1 MAFISSP
8 IQYPATSSPRE
19 QESPRKRRRIE
30 KDDQR
35 EPLATIE
42 NSRATVGK
50 RTIGGFV
57 DGDDSEDEDQNIQRS
72 QYDELSRNETRFPSI
87 DDIEQN
93 DTLLPKRKDT
103 SDTRQDSGY
112 ETASSP
118 PPYSQSASL
127 SQSRTASL
135 SNPQA
140 TARNTSNNTIPL
152 KPRRK
157 NPTTHYS
164 SIVASRSTHAPGK
177 AQKSYYG
184 IDIHNLLAE
193 SNNRLRAA
201 EAAGAKLAGAEDAV
215 LPSVEDVTQGGSRK
229 ALLWTEKYRAKKFTD
244 LLGDERTHRSVLKWL
259 KGWDGIVFHTAPAQ
273 SKSTK
278 GPQSFGQKSQEEER
292 PHRKILLLTGPPGLG
307 KTTLAHVCARQ
318 AGYETHEIN
327 ASDERSKDVVKNR
340 IRDMV
345 GTENVRGSSAGKK
358 SAKPVCVVVDEVD
371 GVVSSGGGGGAGEGG
386 FVRALI
392 DLLMLDQ
399 RNSNRPSY
407 AQGGGKKKGDQ
418 FRLLRP
424 IVLVCNDSYAPA
436 LRLLRQGNIAE
447 IVHVRKPTLQAV
459 VPRLHKIFERE
470 GVPADSDAVRTLCES
485 AWGVTSRRQG
495 GKGGGGHSE
504 GDVRAL
510 LVAGEWV
517 AGKLREANTQGGM
530 EQVRLTRRWIEKNVL
545 AELAHGGGMAKNLGR
560 GDVRDIVE
568 RVFKYNAGFSSAS
581 VTTAGQKASKDDIY
595 GKHAAI
601 GVAEAS
607 KRNAMDRLRE
617 MVEASGDEDKVM
629 LGECHTFLQSLTA
642 LASPILTESCR
653 LLYHL
658 PDKIIPRHHSPLQT
672 QPRLRLDFLP
682 QHPHNP
688 RAPTTGMGSGSL
700 PQLSH
705 TRLPQPLFLL
715 LQHALRSQQRRQRL
729 RRNRQTRPSSPYP
742 SRRPPRLRNTQNQPR
757 APNSLT
763 NPALNT
769 APTLLPLTRSSR
781 HRTHPIYPPHPQPY
795 RKTRPHQRYLLHPPT
810 I

>member
-19 QESPRKRRRIE
+19 QESPRKRRRID

-42 NSRATVGK
+42 NGRAAVGK

-57 DGDDSEDEDQNIQRS
+57 DGDDSEDEEHDVHRTS
-72 QYDELSRNETRFPSI
+72 YEELSKKETQYPSI
-87 DDIEQN
+87 NDIER
-93 DTLLPKRKDT
+93 DISLPTKRKDML
-103 SDTRQDSGY
+103 DTRQDSGY

-118 PPYSQSASL
+118 PPYPQTLSL
-127 SQSRTASL
+127 PPPPPRSL

-140 TARNTSNNTIPL
+140 TARTSTNHTIPL

-164 SIVASRSTHAPGK
+164 SIVACRSTHAPGK

-193 SNNRLRAA
+193 SNTRLRAA
-201 EAAGAKLAGAEDAV
+201 EAAATEPAGAGDAV
-215 LPSVEDVTQGGSRK
+215 LPSVEDVAQGGSK
-229 ALLWTEKYRAKKFTD
+229 KTLLWTEKYRAKKFTD

-273 SKSTK
+273 PKNTK
-278 GPQSFGQKSQEEER
+278 GPGSFGQKAQEEER

-307 KTTLAHVCARQ
+307 KTTLAHMCARQ

-345 GTENVRGSSAGKK
+345 GTENVRGGSAGKK

-407 AQGGGKKKGDQ
+407 VQGAGKKKGDQ

-424 IVLVCNDSYAPA
+424 IVLVCNDLYAPA

-447 IVHVRKPTLQAV
+447 IVHVRKPTLQVV

-560 GDVRDIVE
+560 VDVRDIVE
-568 RVFKYNAGFSSAS
+568 RVFKYNGGFSSTSMA
-581 VTTAGQKASKDDIY
+581 TTGQKASKDDIY

-617 MVEASGDEDKVM
+617 MVEASGDEEKVM
-629 LGECHTFLQSLTA
+629 LGESHIFSQLLTP
-642 LASPILTESCR
+642 LESPILTESCR

-658 PDKIIPRHHSPLQT
+658 PDKTIPRHHPPL
-672 QPRLRLDFLP
+672 
-682 QHPHNP
+682 
-688 RAPTTGMGSGSL
+688 
-700 PQLSH
+700 
-705 TRLPQPLFLL
+705 
-715 LQHALRSQQRRQRL
+715 
-729 RRNRQTRPSSPYP
+729 
-742 SRRPPRLRNTQNQPR
+742 
-757 APNSLT
+757 
-763 NPALNT
+763 
-769 APTLLPLTRSSR
+769 
-781 HRTHPIYPPHPQPY
+781 
-795 RKTRPHQRYLLHPPT
+795 
-810 I
+810 